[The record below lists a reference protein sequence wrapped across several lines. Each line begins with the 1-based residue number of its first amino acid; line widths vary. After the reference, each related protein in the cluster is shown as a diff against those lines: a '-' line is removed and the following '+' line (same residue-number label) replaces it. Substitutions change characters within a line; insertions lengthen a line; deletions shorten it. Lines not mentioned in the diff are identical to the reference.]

1 MSCVQTPNI
10 FHEGMLNWA
19 IKRDCCL
26 AYLRAEPAILSWQW
40 MNDRVSPVIVI
51 TAVHAHL
58 GCCRPNAGVKLAA
71 IGGTLISLNIQTSGL
86 CRCILR
92 HVEYGC
98 TGRLFRAQFLACPR
112 AFYARVGI
120 MCDAART
127 HARSLACTPA
137 HRWHN
142 TDHVCTAALPRSLKR
157 PLRQF
162 VTQSTLRHEW
172 RHKHQRI
179 DQCIR
184 VWSASGL
191 PVAELPPSKGVLLE
205 PMSSRVSRVMQGPQ
219 RCPL

>member
-1 MSCVQTPNI
+1 
-10 FHEGMLNWA
+10 
-19 IKRDCCL
+19 
-26 AYLRAEPAILSWQW
+26 

-127 HARSLACTPA
+127 HARSHA
-137 HRWHN
+137 HPH
-142 TDHVCTAALPRSLKR
+142 TADTTLTTSA
-157 PLRQF
+157 PLRYPE
-162 VTQSTLRHEW
+162 V
-172 RHKHQRI
+172 
-179 DQCIR
+179 
-184 VWSASGL
+184 
-191 PVAELPPSKGVLLE
+191 
-205 PMSSRVSRVMQGPQ
+205 
-219 RCPL
+219 